1 MKKVNKVIS
10 FLLAFIMLFTSTGVY
25 ASTKTRSKYTGI
37 TYTHNSKFKNKE
49 LVYGMDVSQHNG
61 KINFKLS
68 LCLFVWDTRDIQNP
82 LFRLIWIRSIKHIL
96 RTQQRQ
102 VLRSEFIGI
111 LSPPR

>member
-1 MKKVNKVIS
+1 
-10 FLLAFIMLFTSTGVY
+10 MLFTSTGVY

-61 KINFKLS
+61 KINFKKAKRDGIEFVFIRVGYTGYTKSSFS
-68 LCLFVWDTRDIQNP
+68 LNLDKKY
-82 LFRLIWIRSIKHIL
+82 KHIL